1 MPGKR
6 ELETLVKAVG
16 GGHGGQGKGGCF
28 CMGKGAQ
35 SAAMRIVLERYA
47 KPRNVCHRRADC
59 WTAVGADIK

>member
-47 KPRNVCHRRADC
+47 
-59 WTAVGADIK
+59 VGADIK